1 MKAFV
6 LEKYRSPLRQIDMP
20 EPVPGDHE
28 VLVRM
33 SAAGINHADERVRT
47 GEFARIFPFA
57 LPLVMGSEFA
67 GEVIA
72 TGKDVEG
79 FPIGMQVFAYVD
91 LAQTGGFA
99 EVIAIDQKHLAP
111 APRSASLV
119 EAASLPVVGLT
130 AWQGLVNMGQLRKGQ
145 TVLIH
150 GGSGGVGAIA
160 IQLAKHLGATVAT
173 TVSSANADFVRDLGA
188 DIVIDYGSEDFA
200 QRVRD
205 VDLVLDTQGG
215 DVLKKSLGVLRPG
228 GTVIG
233 ITGPPDPDFAKR
245 VGVKAPVKL
254 AITALSAGIR
264 RRARRQGVTYRFLF
278 IEPNGEH
285 LRHIAGLIDQSVL
298 RPIVDRVEP
307 FERTP
312 QALEAVLT
320 GGHRG
325 KIVVSTQPTDISHG

>member
-20 EPVPGDHE
+20 EPTPRDHE

-33 SAAGINHADERVRT
+33 VAAGINHADERVRS
-47 GEFARIFPFA
+47 GEFAQIFPFT
-57 LPLVMGSEFA
+57 LPRVMGSELA

-72 TGKDVEG
+72 TGKNVDG
-79 FPIGMQVFAYVD
+79 FPPGTPVFAYVD
-91 LAQTGGFA
+91 LARMGAFA
-99 EVIAIDQKHLAP
+99 EVVAIDQKHLAP
-111 APRSASLV
+111 APRSTTLI

-130 AWQGLVNMGQLRKGQ
+130 AWQAFVSTGGLRKGQ

-150 GGSGGVGAIA
+150 GGSEGVGAAA

-173 TVSSANADFVRDLGA
+173 TVSSANADFARGLGA
-188 DIVIDYGSEDFA
+188 DIVIDYRDEDFTDK
-200 QRVRD
+200 VSD

-215 DVLKKSLGVLRPG
+215 DILKKSLGVLRPG

-233 ITGPPDPDFAKR
+233 ITGPPDPDFARR
-245 VGVKAPVKL
+245 VGVKAPVRF
-254 AITALSAGIR
+254 AIAALSSGIR
-264 RRARRQGVTYRFLF
+264 RRARRKGVTYHFLF
-278 IEPNGEH
+278 IEPNGED
-285 LRHIAGLIDQSVL
+285 LRNVADLVDKGVI

-307 FERTP
+307 FADTP
-312 QALEAVLT
+312 RALEAVLA

-325 KIVVSTQPTDISHG
+325 KVVLSTQHRAQQ